1 MSFLATTDLDRAK
14 DFFTNILALPLREE
28 DGWGAMFENG
38 GTILRVQRVNVV
50 NPAPYTVLGWE
61 VDDISAIIRT
71 LIARGVSFQR
81 VPGLEQDEL
90 GVWTTPDGTEVAWF
104 KDPDGNVLSFTQF
117 GHKILKG

>member
-14 DFFTNILALPLREE
+14 DFFTNILALPLRDE

-38 GTILRVQRVNVV
+38 GTVLRVQRVNVV

-61 VDDISAIIRT
+61 VQDISAIIRS
-71 LIARGVSFQR
+71 LNARGVKFER

-90 GVWTTPDGTEVAWF
+90 GIWTTPDGTKVAWF
-104 KDPDGNVLSFTQF
+104 KDPDGNILSFTQF
-117 GHKILKG
+117 GHKIL

>member
-14 DFFTNILALPLREE
+14 DFFTNTLALPFREE

-71 LIARGVSFQR
+71 LRVRGVSFQR

-90 GVWTTPDGTEVAWF
+90 GVWTTPDGTKVAWF
-104 KDPDGNVLSFTQF
+104 KDPDGNILSFTQF
-117 GHKILKG
+117 GHKIL

>member
-28 DGWGAMFENG
+28 DGWGALFDNG

-50 NPAPYTVLGWE
+50 TPAPFTVLGWE

-71 LIARGVSFQR
+71 LRARGVSFQQ
-81 VPGLEQDEL
+81 VQGLEQDEL
-90 GVWTTPDGTEVAWF
+90 GVWTTPDGTKVAWF
-104 KDPDGNVLSFTQF
+104 KDP
-117 GHKILKG
+117 